1 MALKDLVLITKAVAR
16 RFSEKKKKKKGFL
29 KSFAKFTGKGQS
41 WSLFL
46 KKVLDLQPETLLK
59 KDLNVGVFL

>member
-1 MALKDLVLITKAVAR
+1 MALKDLVLITKAFAR
-16 RFSEKKKKKKGFL
+16 RFSEKKKKKGFL